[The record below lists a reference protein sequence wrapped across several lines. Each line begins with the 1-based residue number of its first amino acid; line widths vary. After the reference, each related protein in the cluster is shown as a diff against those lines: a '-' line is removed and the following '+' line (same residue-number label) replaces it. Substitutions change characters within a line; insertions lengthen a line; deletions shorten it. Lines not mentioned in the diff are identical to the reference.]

1 MKFEDCFDRA
11 LHDYDLFD
19 ADGEPIV
26 GVNGTHRFPN
36 GVGSPLGVIETAALR
51 AHRGEATI
59 VLMRSR
65 LHGQDV
71 WTRLR
76 IEPVAHGA
84 VAEKE
89 GAR

>member
-1 MKFEDCFDRA
+1 MKFEDAFDQG
-11 LHDYDLFD
+11 LHDFDLFD
-19 ADGEPIV
+19 EEGEQLV
-26 GVNGTHRFPN
+26 GVNGTPRFPN
-36 GVGSPLGVIETAALR
+36 GVGSPLGMIETAALR
-51 AHRGEATI
+51 AHKGEATI

-84 VAEKE
+84 VKE
-89 GAR
+89 GEAA